1 MNAHSAPSQ
10 QDHFD
15 AARHYQEY
23 YDNALR
29 EVGVRAPPV
38 KLGQTVNEYRRET
51 LHALKRSLLRN
62 HKLNDVDFR
71 DLKTDSLAALEP
83 QCLAACKT
91 ERANPRNV
99 PPGQL
104 QPIKV
109 RNEFGHLQE
118 TKFIGSY
125 DPRWNT
131 QESFVKQLT
140 RAGRRVTSFATG
152 DGRLWDALKG
162 SWR

>member
-1 MNAHSAPSQ
+1 MNQHSPPTE
-10 QDHFD
+10 QDHFN
-15 AARHYQEY
+15 AARQYQEF

-29 EVGVRAPPV
+29 EVGVRAPPP

-51 LHALKRSLLRN
+51 LHALKRTLLRN
-62 HKLNDVDFR
+62 HGLYDVDFR

-83 QCLAACKT
+83 QTLQACVS
-91 ERANPRNV
+91 ERTNPRNV
-99 PPGQL
+99 ASGQL

-125 DPRWNT
+125 DPRWDT
-131 QESFVKQLT
+131 QESFVKGLS
-140 RAGRRVTSFATG
+140 RAGRRVVSIATG
-152 DGRLWDALKG
+152 DGRIWDAFKG